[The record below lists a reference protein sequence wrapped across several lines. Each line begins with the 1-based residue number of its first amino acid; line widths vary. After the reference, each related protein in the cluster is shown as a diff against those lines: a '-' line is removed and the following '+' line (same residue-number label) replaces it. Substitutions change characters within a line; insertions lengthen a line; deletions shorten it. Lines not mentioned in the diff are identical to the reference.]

1 MFGLVLARPSPNK
14 LICLLAVFCI
24 RCEVETKYVFFKSKA
39 KQNEK
44 SPCPR
49 AAIDQH
55 ALRDYL
61 RNNKMADKGWK
72 DFQAE
77 MKRKRVGT
85 RAGKGKDDK
94 SCNDELTVQR
104 LSSEVA
110 GKQQKYTRIG
120 PREFV
125 GFSGRELIDHRK

>member
-1 MFGLVLARPSPNK
+1 
-14 LICLLAVFCI
+14 
-24 RCEVETKYVFFKSKA
+24 
-39 KQNEK
+39 
-44 SPCPR
+44 
-49 AAIDQH
+49 
-55 ALRDYL
+55 
-61 RNNKMADKGWK
+61 MADKGWK
-72 DFQAE
+72 AFQAE

-94 SCNDELTVQR
+94 SCKDELTVQR

-125 GFSGRELIDHRK
+125 DFSGRELTITNIKEACTSLSHQRLEQV